1 MFGTYELIVKGFLL
15 FYQLSY
21 GLVSSLD
28 LLSENSLQLNVL
40 VLENADSVLSTV
52 EFIRSTHS
60 TIVKGSSF
68 ILTGFV

>member
-1 MFGTYELIVKGFLL
+1 MFGTNELIVKGFLL

-40 VLENADSVLSTV
+40 VFEYADSVLSTV
-52 EFIRSTHS
+52 EFIGSTHA
-60 TIVKGSSF
+60 TIVKCSSF
-68 ILTGFV
+68 LLTGFV

>member
-21 GLVSSLD
+21 GLVSSLN

-40 VLENADSVLSTV
+40 VFENADSVLSTV
-52 EFIRSTHS
+52 ELIGSTHA
-60 TIVKGSSF
+60 TIV
-68 ILTGFV
+68 

>member
-28 LLSENSLQLNVL
+28 FLSENSLQLNVL
-40 VLENADSVLSTV
+40 VFENADSVLSTV
-52 EFIRSTHS
+52 ELIGSTHA
-60 TIVKGSSF
+60 TIV
-68 ILTGFV
+68 

>member
-28 LLSENSLQLNVL
+28 LLSENSLQLDVL
-40 VLENADSVLSTV
+40 VFENADSVLSTV
-52 EFIRSTHS
+52 ELIGSTHA
-60 TIVKGSSF
+60 TIV
-68 ILTGFV
+68 